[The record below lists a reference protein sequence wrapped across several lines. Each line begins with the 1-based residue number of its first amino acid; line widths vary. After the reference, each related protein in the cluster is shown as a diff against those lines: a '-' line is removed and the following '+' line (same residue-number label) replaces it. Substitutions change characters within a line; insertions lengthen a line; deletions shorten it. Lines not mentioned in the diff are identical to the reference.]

1 MFLFHVVPRVT
12 VATAGNTHESGVEQ
26 VGKSPDALRR
36 AAAETIKEARKSL
49 DVLTNAGVIPLP
61 SLPVVR
67 RLSTVPG
74 LHGLVDFEKSMII
87 WEVREVG
94 CSDRSAAW
102 FRFDP
107 LLCSQ
112 RAKGAAPGSMAG

>member
-1 MFLFHVVPRVT
+1 MRSESVPQD
-12 VATAGNTHESGVEQ
+12 SD
-26 VGKSPDALRR
+26 SPVFRLWVRSAEEKINETRR
-36 AAAETIKEARKSL
+36 ALE
-49 DVLTNAGVIPLP
+49 VLTRAGRVDPPP

-74 LHGLVDFEKSMII
+74 LHGLVDFEESMII
-87 WEVREVG
+87 WEAREVE

-112 RAKGAAPGSMAG
+112 RAKGAAPASVAG